1 MTKTSF
7 FEVFYLTFY
16 CYWFII
22 EIEGNTKIREEIN
35 HMSIEELLMLLNPE
49 DEIRYQSIQFQKSEE
64 IIKIEMDNYLSTEKA
79 ADFLKITNEK
89 MMNLELGS
97 LLYSEEEYNKIIL
110 QLKKYPKSD
119 EKSMK

>member
-1 MTKTSF
+1 
-7 FEVFYLTFY
+7 
-16 CYWFII
+16 
-22 EIEGNTKIREEIN
+22 
-35 HMSIEELLMLLNPE
+35 MSIEELLMLLNPE